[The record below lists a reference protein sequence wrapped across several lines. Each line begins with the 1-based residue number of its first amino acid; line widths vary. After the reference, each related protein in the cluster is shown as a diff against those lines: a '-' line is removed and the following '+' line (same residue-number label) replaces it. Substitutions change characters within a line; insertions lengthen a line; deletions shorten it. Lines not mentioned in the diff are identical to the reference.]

1 MPAHRLAQCN
11 AAQHSAE
18 EASEASGQNREWHRL
33 AYFCFFAEKPKTER
47 EWTEKLVAAATPMGD
62 NENHSQ

>member
-47 EWTEKLVAAATPMGD
+47 EWTEK
-62 NENHSQ
+62 